1 MPAYYDDK
9 TYKLRWGRIIATV
22 LGIVIALTVVF
33 GILGLANDWFNEG
46 RRIVGPENVSAQHRA
61 IIGDYEGMIS
71 AAQNA
76 CNAEDGAKRSQD
88 DPTFVEDP
96 AAAYAA
102 SFYRIREDYQRRQK
116 NLFEAKLVG
125 PSGYPT
131 NVENKLN
138 KESWC
143 EYADTLIALNPR

>member
-1 MPAYYDDK
+1 MDLFYDERNGRFR
-9 TYKLRWGRIIATV
+9 LGRIIA
-22 LGIVIALTVVF
+22 ALV
-33 GILGLANDWFNEG
+33 GLAILISVISFACSWANEG
-46 RRIVGPENVSAQHRA
+46 ARIVGPTNVKAQHAA
-61 IIGDYEGMIS
+61 IIGDWEGMIS

-76 CNAEDGAKRSQD
+76 CNAESAAKRSQD

-116 NLFEAKLVG
+116 NLFEAKIVG

-131 NVENKLN
+131 NIPLQGNQD
-138 KESWC
+138 WC
-143 EYADTLIALNPR
+143 DYAQTLIDLNPR